1 MRREDLFEA
10 IGMVEESRLARC
22 EQHRNP
28 SVVIHRED
36 SKMKHGK
43 YSTNAKRKGM
53 PRVWL
58 IAAIIAAMVFMMGCA
73 VAYLRLQEM
82 KIANTAG
89 TQYIDEHGK
98 LVISD
103 DSGRNVITVHGISGS
118 PSFLAAQE
126 WYLFT
131 ENYDVNGEK
140 YAAAEQNPIEIPE
153 AYEAYSIY
161 NQEMKD
167 KVDEILQKYDLNPLG
182 AFAPFQ
188 KSERRV
194 FYEATGINSLLVPN
208 STATVEKESGYFY
221 EAGNFKVDFHM
232 KMTHSGDSW
241 PYDMLNTIYYSDA
254 DNFDRVYFV
263 TDGLQK
269 WEQWSYTTANGQEV
283 LIAVNASGYGAKVMY
298 NREDAILYVSI
309 ENYHVTEWSATESE
323 PENAMFM
330 TKEQLEHVV
339 DQIDF
344 SLVVQQV
351 DIELAKDKL
360 SRFENIG

>member
-1 MRREDLFEA
+1 MTREDLLHA
-10 IGMVEESRLARC
+10 IGMVDDERLARC
-22 EQHRNP
+22 EKNRGP
-28 SVVIHRED
+28 SMVIYEED
-36 SKMKHGK
+36 SKMEKGK
-43 YSTNAKRKGM
+43 YTKRNSM

-73 VAYLRLQEM
+73 VAYYLRLQEM
-82 KIANTAG
+82 KIADTAG

-103 DSGRNVITVHGISGS
+103 DSGRTVITLHGINGS
-118 PSFLAAQE
+118 PTFLAAQE

-131 ENYDVNGEK
+131 ENYDVDGQK
-140 YAAAEQNPIEIPE
+140 YMDAEQNPIEIPE
-153 AYEAYSIY
+153 AYEGYSIY

-167 KVDEILQKYDLNPLG
+167 KVDEIAQKYNLDLLG

-188 KSERRV
+188 KSERRI
-194 FYEATGINSLLVPN
+194 FYEATGIDSLLIPD

-232 KMTHSGDSW
+232 KMTDSNDAW
-241 PYDMLNTIYYSDA
+241 PYTMLNTIYYSEA

-269 WEQWSYTTANGQEV
+269 WDQWSYTTAGGQEV

-298 NREDAILYVSI
+298 NRDDAMIYVSI
-309 ENYHVTEWSATESE
+309 ENYHVTEWSATDSE
-323 PENAMFM
+323 PQNAIAM
-330 TKEQLEHVV
+330 TKEQLEQVV

-351 DIELAKDKL
+351 NIELAKEKI